1 MTPEVA
7 RHIDAYTPRRV
18 NAEAWEAVADLVRD
32 RVRAAQPTSKEM
44 SLRLLTPAAHMAAWA
59 HCQGIP
65 HEAVFSEE
73 TVERYVRQ
81 MDGTDGS
88 RATMRCRLRRLVPDK
103 ASDRIREITRR
114 SVRPPYTPSELAG
127 LWRLACNQPSE
138 LRRNRLR
145 ALIALSAGAGCSS
158 TDLRHVTNASVV
170 DDPEGPTWVEIGG
183 SNPRRVPVLAGFDKE
198 LVDVAKKVDGPLVVA
213 PEDGKNAISAL
224 TRNLAG
230 GEDLPALHV
239 SRLRSTWMACL
250 MAAWVP
256 LSEITRLAGVK
267 TIKVLEDLLPYCKHF
282 APEADTDHAAEAVR
296 NAWRPKWL

>member
-1 MTPEVA
+1 
-7 RHIDAYTPRRV
+7 
-18 NAEAWEAVADLVRD
+18 
-32 RVRAAQPTSKEM
+32 
-44 SLRLLTPAAHMAAWA
+44 
-59 HCQGIP
+59 
-65 HEAVFSEE
+65 
-73 TVERYVRQ
+73 
-81 MDGTDGS
+81 
-88 RATMRCRLRRLVPDK
+88 
-103 ASDRIREITRR
+103 
-114 SVRPPYTPSELAG
+114 
-127 LWRLACNQPSE
+127 
-138 LRRNRLR
+138 
-145 ALIALSAGAGCSS
+145 
-158 TDLRHVTNASVV
+158 
-170 DDPEGPTWVEIGG
+170 VEIGG

-230 GEDLPALHV
+230 GEDLPPLHV